1 MQHDVTPQPK
11 ASLPQEQQASPA
23 ARQPSTAALGAYLE
37 TVRRGRGRSRAWVA
51 HLVTT
56 SGTHL
61 WRIENGLV
69 ETGCVLLV
77 QLLMLLGGSLPHA
90 AYLLL
95 DPDATVADGIRLAQ
109 RLLADEAEGV

>member
-1 MQHDVTPQPK
+1 MQHDVPPQLQ
-11 ASLPQEQQASPA
+11 ASLPQQWEASPA

-37 TVRRGRGRSRAWVA
+37 TLRRGRRRSRAWVA
-51 HLVTT
+51 NLVTT

-61 WRIENGLV
+61 WRIENGRV

-109 RLLADEAEGV
+109 RALADEAEDV